1 MLHSWVRVAA
11 IVVSEMNDRLSPKK
25 DPPTITATIIG
36 VSRPVLWAMP
46 SATGV
51 SATIVPTE
59 VPTASEMKQPAR
71 NSPPSNRFPGRMR
84 SVRPTVASIA
94 PVASADRANAPAS
107 TKIQII
113 SIRLW
118 CDAPC
123 VKCRMRSASG
133 SPREI
138 RTE

>member
-1 MLHSWVRVAA
+1 
-11 IVVSEMNDRLSPKK
+11 
-25 DPPTITATIIG
+25 
-36 VSRPVLWAMP
+36 MP

-71 NSPPSNRFPGRMR
+71 NNPPSNRFPGRMR

-113 SIRLW
+113 NMIFL
-118 CDAPC
+118 CAAPAEN
-123 VKCRMRSASG
+123 RSTRSD
-133 SPREI
+133 SFMPRVI
-138 RTE
+138 STA